1 MKTVRIIALRQDRKR
16 LLEHLQDSALVQ
28 LTKAEKSRDGFRR
41 VNVTPQM
48 QVFERNVDL
57 TQQALKILDSVKPEK
72 TSMLDS
78 FKGRREIDP
87 DVIGEI
93 AKDAKEVIE
102 ICSNI
107 TELDK
112 QCSDNAA
119 EQIRIKTQLAQLES
133 WQKLDIPLNT
143 TDTKS
148 TAVFIG
154 SLPEQYSE
162 QRLKEALA
170 KENPKLEFA
179 VEIQYSEAAVTNVVV
194 FTPQSQKTMAEEA
207 LRALGFAR
215 PMSPTHKIPKKKA
228 ERLRQKS
235 EELRKSTEKAE
246 EEIASYA
253 DARDKIK
260 VTQDYFRLRSDKY
273 NVINHLDHSKHVFV
287 IEGYVPE
294 EDCEKLEALCTRVAT
309 CTVEFGEAGDDA
321 PVKLK
326 NNKFAEPA
334 QGILTMYAA
343 PGKSDLDPTPILAF
357 FFYFFFG
364 MMFSD
369 AGYGILMVIATGLM
383 IKIFKPD
390 KKMYNNLKL
399 FQYCGVSTTIWGL
412 VFGSFFGDAPA
423 AIANM
428 FTGTERVMAHS
439 ISNMGDPTPA
449 LMPWPTID
457 PQKDALTLMI
467 ISIAFGLVHIL
478 VGMGCKFVVCL
489 RQKDYGGAFFD
500 TGLWMLLLIGF
511 AVLAAGMV
519 TTPVLI
525 TVGAVIAIACA
536 VGLVLTQGRGKKGIV
551 GKAIGGLASL
561 YDITGYISDLLSYSR
576 LLALGLT
583 TGVMAQ
589 VFNML
594 ATMMGTNV
602 LGIVFMVVIFIV
614 GHLVNIGLNA
624 LGAYVHTMRL
634 QYVEMF
640 SKFYEGGGKEF
651 EPFSLNTK
659 YIKIQEDK

>member
-1 MKTVRIIALRQDRKR
+1 MKMKTVRIIALRQDRKR
-16 LLEHLQDSALVQ
+16 LLEHLQDNALIQV
-28 LTKAEKSRDGFRR
+28 TKSEKSREGFTR
-41 VNVTPQM
+41 VDVTSQM

-57 TQQALKILDSVKPEK
+57 TQQALKILDNASPEK
-72 TSMLDS
+72 AGMLS
-78 FKGRREIDP
+78 AFKGRREIDP
-87 DVIGEI
+87 DEIGVIASN
-93 AKDAKEVIE
+93 AKSVIE
-102 ICSNI
+102 ACTRIV
-107 TELDK
+107 ELDK
-112 QCSDNAA
+112 KCSDNSA
-119 EQIRIKTQLAQLES
+119 EQLRVKT
-133 WQKLDIPLNT
+133 
-143 TDTKS
+143 
-148 TAVFIG
+148 
-154 SLPEQYSE
+154 
-162 QRLKEALA
+162 RL
-170 KENPKLEFA
+170 LEFEL
-179 VEIQYSEAAVTNVVV
+179 EIEYSSQNITNVVV
-194 FTPQSQKTMAEEA
+194 FTPQSQRTMADEA

-215 PMSPTHKIPKKKA
+215 PMSPTSKVPKQKAEQLREKSKRLGEENKKA
-228 ERLRQKS
+228 R
-235 EELRKSTEKAE
+235 
-246 EEIASYA
+246 EEIAGYTEM
-253 DARDKIK
+253 REQIK
-260 VTQDYFRLRSDKY
+260 TTQDYFRFRSDKY

-294 EDCEKLEALCTRVAT
+294 EDCEKLEALCTRVST
-309 CTVEFGEAGDDA
+309 CVVEFGEAGDDA

-334 QGILTMYAA
+334 QGILTMYSA
-343 PGKSDLDPTPILAF
+343 PGKVDIDPTPILAF

-390 KKMYNNLKL
+390 KKMRNNLKL

-412 VFGSFFGDAPA
+412 VFGSIFGDAPA
-423 AIANM
+423 ALYNM
-428 FTGTERVMAHS
+428 FTGSDVVMAHS

-449 LMPWPTID
+449 LLPWPIID

-467 ISIAFGLVHIL
+467 ISIAFGLVHVL
-478 VGMGCKFVVCL
+478 VGMGCKFVVCF
-489 RQKDYGGAFFD
+489 RQKDYAAAFFD
-500 TGLWMLLLIGF
+500 TGLWMLMLAGF
-511 AVLAAGMV
+511 AVLAAGLIIS
-519 TTPVLI
+519 PVLV

-536 VGLVLTQGRGKKGIV
+536 VGLVLTQGRGKKGII

-561 YDITGYISDLLSYSR
+561 YDITSYISDLLSYSR

-602 LGIVFMVVIFIV
+602 LGIVFMIIIFLL
-614 GHLVNIGLNA
+614 GHLINIGLNA

-651 EPFSLNTK
+651 EPFSLNSK

>member
-87 DVIGEI
+87 DEIGEI

-143 TDTKS
+143 TGTKS

-215 PMSPTHKIPKKKA
+215 PMSPTHKIPKKEA

-294 EDCEKLEALCTRVAT
+294 EDCEKLAALCTRVAT

>member
-28 LTKAEKSRDGFRR
+28 IIQSDTSRKGFGR
-41 VNVTPQM
+41 VNVSSQM

-57 TQQALKILDSVKPEK
+57 TQQALKILDNASPEK
-72 TSMLDS
+72 AGMLAS

-87 DVIGEI
+87 DEIGEI
-93 AKDAKEVIE
+93 AAQAKGVIE
-102 ICSNI
+102 ACTRI

-112 QCSDNAA
+112 QCADNAA

-143 TDTKS
+143 GDTKS

-162 QRLKEALA
+162 QTLKEALA
-170 KENPKLEFA
+170 KENPKLEFEL
-179 VEIQYSEAAVTNVVV
+179 EIQYSEAGLTNVVL
-194 FTPQSQKTMAEEA
+194 FAPKSQKTMAEEA

-215 PMSPTHKIPKKKA
+215 PMSPTHKTPKIKA
-228 ERLRQKS
+228 ERLRDKSRALSESTQKA
-235 EELRKSTEKAE
+235 K
-246 EEIASYA
+246 EEIAAYA
-253 DARDKIK
+253 EMREQIK
-260 VTQDYFRLRSDKY
+260 STQDYFRFRADKY

-309 CTVEFGEAGDDA
+309 CSVEFDDAGDDA

-334 QGILTMYAA
+334 QGILTMYAS
-343 PGKSDLDPTPILAF
+343 PGPADIDPTPVLAF

-369 AGYGILMVIATGLM
+369 AGYGLLMIIATGLM
-383 IKIFKPD
+383 IKLFKPD
-390 KKMYNNLKL
+390 KKMRNNLKL
-399 FQYCGVSTTIWGL
+399 FQYCGVSTTLWGL
-412 VFGSFFGDAPA
+412 VFGSIFGDAPA
-423 AIANM
+423 ALYNM
-428 FTGTERVMAHS
+428 FTGSNVVMAHS

-449 LMPWPTID
+449 LLPWPVID

-478 VGMGCKFVVCL
+478 VGMGCKFIVCF
-489 RQKDYGGAFFD
+489 RQKDYAGAFFD
-500 TGLWMLLLIGF
+500 TGLWMLMLVGF
-511 AVLAAGMV
+511 AVLAAGLI
-519 TTPVLI
+519 TAPVLV

-561 YDITGYISDLLSYSR
+561 YDITSYISDLLSYSR

-602 LGIVFMVVIFIV
+602 LGIVFMIVIFLI
-614 GHLVNIGLNA
+614 GHLINIGLNA

-651 EPFSLNTK
+651 TPFSLNSK